1 MFILTYRIIFVMP
14 HRPYIRWLFNAM
26 VITMAFYS
34 SASSSRE
41 ALVGVATNFVEAG
54 EDLKFRFELESQ
66 HTVKLVTGAT
76 GALYAQIINGA
87 PLDLLLAADQDR
99 PQRLVEQGFALGNS
113 RFTYA
118 MGTLT
123 LWSTNPKLGG
133 RNALDVLKA
142 GTFRNLAIANPD
154 LAPYGA
160 AAREVLALLDLNES
174 LKGKIVQGQN
184 VGQTFSM
191 VATGNAELGL
201 VALSH
206 VLSQRNKFSGV
217 RWDVPS
223 EFYHPIRQD
232 GVLLS
237 RGIDNPAARDFY
249 VFLRS
254 EQAKSII
261 TRYGYGTE

>member
-1 MFILTYRIIFVMP
+1 MFIFTYRIIFVMP

-26 VITMAFYS
+26 VITMTFCS
-34 SASSSRE
+34 SAASSRE

-54 EDLKFRFELESQ
+54 EDLKLLFELESQ

-87 PLDLLLAADQDR
+87 PLDLLLAADQAR

-123 LWSTNPKLGG
+123 LWSTNPKLVG

-160 AAREVLALLDLNES
+160 AAREVLALLNLNES
-174 LKGKIVQGQN
+174 L
-184 VGQTFSM
+184 
-191 VATGNAELGL
+191 
-201 VALSH
+201 
-206 VLSQRNKFSGV
+206 
-217 RWDVPS
+217 
-223 EFYHPIRQD
+223 
-232 GVLLS
+232 
-237 RGIDNPAARDFY
+237 
-249 VFLRS
+249 
-254 EQAKSII
+254 
-261 TRYGYGTE
+261 